1 MYCSIPAKL
10 ASTKIEEDIDSF
22 LLSEENEK
30 RKRQDALVIDQ
41 KLWELLGQN
50 KSKASTTR

>member
-30 RKRQDALVIDQ
+30 RKSQDALVIDQ
-41 KLWELLGQN
+41 QLWELLGQN